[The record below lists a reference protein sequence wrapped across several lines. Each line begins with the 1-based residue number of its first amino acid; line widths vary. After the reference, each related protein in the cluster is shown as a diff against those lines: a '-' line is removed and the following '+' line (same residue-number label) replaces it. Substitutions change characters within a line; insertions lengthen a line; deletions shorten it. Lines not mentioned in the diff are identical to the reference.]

1 MECLDFSLT
10 HDLIKTLRAL
20 YKFKNKEINSYLLFI
35 YEKMDSG
42 LVRDL
47 EKLIPERN
55 ILNNN
60 FLQKPEK
67 IKETFDKIELY
78 TSKFSGY
85 GKTTEII
92 YKVKE
97 KGRYYYLPIGGS
109 FTRNFVIN
117 NLKNLKLDTNIGN
130 ITYLHLDLSETDND
144 DLMQEVLFKLIIL
157 KFLNSEENIFY
168 LGYDIHLIIE
178 IPKGFIDFEKKYKLL
193 NLFNKT
199 YIDKLGK

>member
-1 MECLDFSLT
+1 MRIQNIEQIKAFLYRAILCEKPILFLIANMECLDFSLT

-20 YKFKNKEINSYLLFI
+20 YKYKNKEINSYLLW
-35 YEKMDSG
+35 
-42 LVRDL
+42 
-47 EKLIPERN
+47 N

-60 FLQKPEK
+60 VLQKPEK

-130 ITYLHLDLSETDND
+130 IQYLHLDLSESDND
-144 DLMQEVLFKLIIL
+144 DLIQEVLFKLIIL

-178 IPKGFIDFEKKYKLL
+178 IPKGFIDFE
-193 NLFNKT
+193 
-199 YIDKLGK
+199 